1 MAQSEATVGPVGR
14 TAGVLR
20 TVGLDIAAPL
30 LVYQLCRMAGMS
42 AVWAL
47 VVSGTPP
54 AFGVFFDWLRWRT
67 LEVVGAVVLAG
78 IALSVVLALVTD
90 DPKVV
95 LLEGAILTGAF
106 GLACLGSLGTRAR
119 PLIFYFAQAF
129 YGGPR
134 SADGVQ
140 MDSEYDDY
148 AEARSFWRLATVVW
162 GVAYMLEAVARA
174 IVVQVVSTGAAL
186 SLNRMAPWAISV
198 ILFVWTYW
206 WGNRLRAEK
215 PADDETEAD
224 DRRAS

>member
-1 MAQSEATVGPVGR
+1 MAHGEATVGPVSR

-30 LVYQLCRMAGMS
+30 LVYQLCRMAGMPS
-42 AVWAL
+42 VWAL

-54 AFGVFFDWLRWRT
+54 AFGVFFDWLRWHT

-78 IALSVVLALVTD
+78 IVVSVALALASD

-95 LLEGAILTGAF
+95 LLEGAILTGGF
-106 GLACLGSLGTRAR
+106 GVACFGSLATRAR

-134 SADGVQ
+134 SAAGVEL
-140 MDSEYDDY
+140 DREYEDY
-148 AEARSFWRLATVVW
+148 PVARSFWRIVTVVW
-162 GVAYMLEAVARA
+162 GTAYVLEAVARA
-174 IVVQVVSTGAAL
+174 AVVQSVSTSVAL
-186 SLNRMAPWAISV
+186 SLNRIAPWVVSGL
-198 ILFVWTYW
+198 LFAWTYW
-206 WGNRLRAEK
+206 WGNRLRAE
-215 PADDETEAD
+215 EVVEGEAVAE